1 MRLARDNPIRDGR
14 CDMKPVTENRGTIGA
29 GQEGEDMADHS
40 KYPHRNSGAPSKP
53 EVRYGYLPSNVLPHD
68 SPKEPVTIGDM
79 ANMFGVTHR
88 TLHFYEEKG
97 LISASRVGLM
107 RVYNQNDVGRMAL
120 INACRE
126 VGMPVAV
133 IQELLE
139 ELNGA
144 GSQLE
149 AEAIF
154 NDALIV
160 RKRELTAALSTI
172 RRQMQ
177 QIATLLSQDDDG
189 AGQKPDDR
197 DRIDLNDLERRCI
210 GLMAEGYAP
219 MRLARAL
226 DLKNDELAEL
236 EAAIIR
242 KFDANNRF
250 QAVAKAVLLGIVAS

>member
-1 MRLARDNPIRDGR
+1 
-14 CDMKPVTENRGTIGA
+14 
-29 GQEGEDMADHS
+29 MADHPR
-40 KYPHRNSGAPSKP
+40 YPHRSSGDNGRQQ
-53 EVRYGYLPSNVLPHD
+53 VRYGYLPSNVLRQEP
-68 SPKEPVTIGDM
+68 PKEPLTIGDM

-97 LISASRVGLM
+97 LISAGRVGLM
-107 RVYNQNDVGRMAL
+107 RVYNPDDVGRMAL

-144 GSQLE
+144 TSQQE

-154 NDALIV
+154 NEALAV

-177 QIATLLSQDDDG
+177 QITNLLAQDDEPGHIQRNDG
-189 AGQKPDDR
+189 R
-197 DRIDLNDLERRCI
+197 DSIDLTELERRCI
-210 GLMAEGYAP
+210 ALMAEGYSP

-226 DLKNDELAEL
+226 DLKNEELVAL
-236 EAAIIR
+236 EEGIIR
-242 KFDANNRF
+242 KFGANNRF

>member
-1 MRLARDNPIRDGR
+1 
-14 CDMKPVTENRGTIGA
+14 
-29 GQEGEDMADHS
+29 MADQS
-40 KYPHRNSGAPSKP
+40 RYPHRNSNGGGRPT
-53 EVRYGYLPSNVLPHD
+53 VRYGYLPSNVLPQET
-68 SPKEPVTIGDM
+68 PKEPLTIGDM

-97 LISASRVGLM
+97 LISAGRVGLM
-107 RVYNQNDVGRMAL
+107 RVYNPDDVGRMAL

-144 GSQLE
+144 GSQQD

-154 NDALIV
+154 NEALNV

-177 QIATLLSQDDDG
+177 QITNLLAQDEDQGAVPRSDG
-189 AGQKPDDR
+189 R
-197 DRIDLNDLERRCI
+197 DSIDLTDLERRCI
-210 GLMAEGYAP
+210 ALMAEGYSP

-226 DLKNDELAEL
+226 DLKNEELVAL
-236 EAAIIR
+236 EEGIIR
-242 KFDANNRF
+242 KFGANNRF

>member
-1 MRLARDNPIRDGR
+1 MTGR
-14 CDMKPVTENRGTIGA
+14 RTTRA
-29 GQEGEDMADHS
+29 GQKGGNMADHPKHPRGS
-40 KYPHRNSGAPSKP
+40 STGQAGSPARS
-53 EVRYGYLPSNVLPHD
+53 GYLPTNVLPNEP
-68 SPKEPVTIGDM
+68 PKEPVTIGDM

-97 LISASRVGLM
+97 LLSAGRIGLM
-107 RVYNQNDVGRMAL
+107 RVYNQDDVGRMAL

-139 ELNGA
+139 ELDQA
-144 GSQLE
+144 QSQAE

-154 NDALIV
+154 NDALTI

-177 QIATLLSQDDDG
+177 QIANLLSQDDDQT
-189 AGQKPDDR
+189 AATKPDMR
-197 DRIDLNDLERRCI
+197 DSIELTDLERRCI

-219 MRLARAL
+219 MRIARAL
-226 DLKNDELAEL
+226 DLKNDELVEL
-236 EAAIIR
+236 ENTIIR